1 MSVTDRDAILADI
14 DTMVGYAQEGL
25 AIMRGWMEN
34 HAEEMATFASFPSGY
49 LGMVAED
56 NAVSLYEGELRMVDA
71 ARKPIEVADKRR
83 LGELEAVLSGNAK
96 VMAMSKA
103 QADFSELMS
112 RVNRAIYEK
121 IAAEDAD
128 EEEAPPAK

>member
-1 MSVTDRDAILADI
+1 MDDLLQKAEELGRMLADQPRFKALMAARDAIRSDPAARKALADYQ
-14 DTMVGYAQEGL
+14 T
-25 AIMRGWMEN
+25 
-34 HAEEMATFASFPSGY
+34 H
-49 LGMVAED
+49 
-56 NAVSLYEGELRMVDA
+56 VDHLQQLQA

-83 LGELEAVLSGNAK
+83 LGELESVLSGNAK

-121 IAAEDAD
+121 IAAEDA
-128 EEEAPPAK
+128 EEEAPPAKQ

>member
-1 MSVTDRDAILADI
+1 MLVDPPRFKALRAARDAIRADPAARKALADYQ
-14 DTMVGYAQEGL
+14 T
-25 AIMRGWMEN
+25 
-34 HAEEMATFASFPSGY
+34 H
-49 LGMVAED
+49 
-56 NAVSLYEGELRMVDA
+56 VDHLQQLQA

-83 LGELEAVLSGNAK
+83 LAELETALSGNAK

-112 RVNRAIYEK
+112 RINRAIYEK

-128 EEEAPPAK
+128 EEEAPPAKQ